1 MMEMRKSIT
10 ICAIVGLML
19 AVGIP
24 VANASITVEFSD
36 TEEPAASP
44 PFYGKLVLLDG
55 SGLFCSYGL
64 AFEDTTYWAYD
75 SRFLNAGID
84 NYGITTT
91 SGPDSL
97 MTVVFTT
104 EATEVTADWLTI
116 FGNSIYATAYD
127 SGGVA
132 LGTQSATGLSGTSYG
147 SFTFSGLGNIA
158 EITFHDTNGMIGVG
172 RLEFEPVPVPGAI
185 LLGGIGIGCVSWL
198 RRRKTL

>member
-1 MMEMRKSIT
+1 MKRSIT
-10 ICAIVGLML
+10 ICLILGLIL
-19 AVGIP
+19 AFSTT

-36 TEEPAASP
+36 TEEPATSP

-75 SRFLNAGID
+75 TRFPNAGID

-91 SGPDSL
+91 SGPENL

-116 FGNSIYATAYD
+116 FGSSIYATAYD
-127 SGGVA
+127 SGGYI
-132 LGTQSATGLSGTSYG
+132 LDSQSATGLSGTSYG
-147 SFTFSGLGNIA
+147 SFTFSGIGNIA
-158 EITFHDTNGMIGVG
+158 EITFHDTTGMIGVG
-172 RLEFEPVPVPGAI
+172 RLEFEPIPAPGAV
-185 LLGGIGIGCVSWL
+185 LLGSIGIGCLSWL
-198 RRRKTL
+198 RRRRTL

>member
-1 MMEMRKSIT
+1 MKRSIT
-10 ICAIVGLML
+10 ICLILGLIL
-19 AVGIP
+19 AFGTS

-75 SRFLNAGID
+75 TRFPNAGID

-91 SGPDSL
+91 SGPENL

-127 SGGVA
+127 SGGFA
-132 LGTQSATGLSGTSYG
+132 LDTQSATGLSGTSYG
-147 SFTFSGLGNIA
+147 SFTFSGIGNIA
-158 EITFHDTNGMIGVG
+158 EITFHDATGMIGVG
-172 RLEFEPVPVPGAI
+172 RLEFEPIPAPGAV
-185 LLGGIGIGCVSWL
+185 LLGSIGIYCVNWL
-198 RRRKTL
+198 RRRKML